1 MQDNEFYLFQP
12 AEEYL
17 PIIEEL
23 TSKTLDSDK
32 EYSSPAQ
39 EIKLRL
45 VHAFDLL
52 TMDKNGGRKRV
63 TLSPLSPS
71 SNGNLPK
78 RRFMVTGTDDGKSN
92 MYKGNPVLK
101 ENHHPNYASQSTLNP
116 GLLYEMSCVIQ
127 SSRPSPMILDGKNNM
142 NRGNIALPK
151 ENHHPNYA
159 LQSTLNPG
167 IFYVSCTR
175 IISTLHYECFI
186 TSRVRVFRSACS
198 VFPLNVSSA
207 ERKQSNPSCESPGSS

>member
-1 MQDNEFYLFQP
+1 
-12 AEEYL
+12 
-17 PIIEEL
+17 
-23 TSKTLDSDK
+23 
-32 EYSSPAQ
+32 
-39 EIKLRL
+39 
-45 VHAFDLL
+45 
-52 TMDKNGGRKRV
+52 MDKNGGRKRV

-101 ENHHPNYASQSTLNP
+101 ENHHPNYASQSTLNPVNVSSAERRQSNPPCESP